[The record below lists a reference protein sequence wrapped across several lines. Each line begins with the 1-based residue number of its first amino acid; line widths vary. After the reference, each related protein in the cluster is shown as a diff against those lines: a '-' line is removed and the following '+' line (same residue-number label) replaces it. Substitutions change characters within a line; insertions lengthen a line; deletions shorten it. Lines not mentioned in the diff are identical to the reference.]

1 MKKLPWFV
9 FTFIFLCLASSS
21 AWFALER
28 IKNESLKTIK
38 SSLQTVTTTT
48 HEALN
53 IWIKNRQNNIVEI
66 AQDKTLISLTQQLL
80 QIDYSPDKLELNNS
94 TNTILNE
101 TRLFMKK
108 KMKTH
113 QDIGFFI
120 ISKNKINI
128 ASMRDSNLYETNV
141 IFKKRPLFINRM
153 LKGETLFVPPI
164 NSDVP
169 LPMKDGSFA
178 DNLPTIFIGSPI
190 YDHNKKLLGLLT
202 LRIDPSS
209 DFSRVTQLGRIG
221 STGETYAF
229 DSEGM
234 LITHSRFEQQLQNV
248 GLVTSQG
255 SSMLSIRI
263 TDPGGNMLNGYVS
276 KKKRSE
282 LPLTV
287 MAKSAVKGESGFNI
301 EGYRDYR
308 GVPVF
313 GSWMWDSNLG
323 FGLATEIDVEEAL
336 VPNYKTRNILILAV
350 LSIALI
356 LFCGFLIWII
366 IEKQANSKLKK
377 AFSKLEDI
385 VEERTKELQL
395 LSYQDGLTEIANRRR
410 FDQSLELEWHRAMRH
425 KEYLSL
431 VMIDIDFFKLY
442 NDNYGHAQGD
452 NCLRTVAQLINKTS
466 KRVTDTVARY
476 GGEEFVVILPN
487 TSLEQAKIFAEK
499 CCQQIFEQNIKHQF
513 TEVEGINR
521 VTISLGVS
529 SIIPSSTASS
539 ALFIE
544 QTDLKLYLA
553 KKNGRN
559 RVE

>member
-466 KRVTDTVARY
+466 KRVTDIVARY